1 MARTGGRR
9 VRGTRRTLGNK
20 IDCPKFNP
28 DFVDFEHWREDV
40 QVWRGITT
48 TRRSAQ
54 GGTLY
59 LAIEGKAK
67 QHVHN
72 MDKAIIPTDEGFD
85 EILKL
90 LDEVYMPE
98 AFEKKYR
105 NFYNLFSSDRKT
117 DESLQS
123 FVGDWHAKLQAY
135 QSVAGDISSE
145 TSAMMLLVAAKLS
158 AEERQS
164 VKLHVGKEITYGKV
178 REIMKIMAT
187 DKIKKEESFETTLYN
202 EPNYSE
208 ETEEEKKTSG
218 YETLMSRDDSGY
230 RRGNYRGRQNFR
242 SNRNKQYRG
251 RNNSKYE
258 RNFRNDDFRGIKDRS
273 ITNHSKFGQTMKCYC
288 CGSKYHLIRKCPDIS
303 AWKPKQE
310 GSLEGERERKFTYN
324 YFMVYMGGEEEGELK
339 TLMEECKG
347 YAVLD
352 CGCPHTVCGEKW
364 MENYIE
370 NLSENDRKDI
380 EITNSSQS
388 FTFGDGRGVRSKRK
402 MKIPVWMGGIRCSL
416 TTDVVEAEIP
426 LLLSINVMERA
437 KMVLDFAREEI
448 KIHGK
453 YIRVKKMRSGHYA
466 MPLSM

>member
-1 MARTGGRR
+1 M
-9 VRGTRRTLGNK
+9 GNK
-20 IDCPKFNP
+20 IDIPNFDP
-28 DFVDFEHWREDV
+28 DLVDFEHWREDIK
-40 QVWRGITT
+40 VWQAITT
-48 TRRSAQ
+48 TRKSAQ
-54 GGTLY
+54 GGVLY
-59 LAIEGKAK
+59 LAIKGKAK
-67 QHVHN
+67 QHVHS
-72 MDKAIIPTDEGFD
+72 MDKRITATAEGFD
-85 EILKL
+85 EILKI

-98 AFEKKYR
+98 VFEKKYR
-105 NFYNLFSSDRKT
+105 NFYHLFSSDRKT
-117 DESLQS
+117 DEPLQS

-135 QSVAGDISSE
+135 QSVAGEISSE

-178 REIMKIMAT
+178 REIIKIMGT
-187 DKIKKEESFETTLYN
+187 DKIKKEERFDTLYN

-208 ETEEEKKTSG
+208 EPEEEKKISG
-218 YETLMSRDDSGY
+218 HETLISRDTNRY
-230 RRGNYRGRQNFR
+230 RGENSRGRQLFR
-242 SNRNKQYRG
+242 SNKNRQNRG
-251 RNNSKYE
+251 RNNTKYE
-258 RNFRNDDFRGIKDRS
+258 RNSRNNDFRGIKERS
-273 ITNHSKFGQTMKCYC
+273 IVNYQKNGQTMKCYC
-288 CGSKYHLIRKCPDIS
+288 CGSKYHLIGKCPDIS

-310 GSLEGERERKFTYN
+310 GRSEGERDRKFTYN
-324 YFMVYMGGEEEGELK
+324 YFMVYMSGEEEGELK

-364 MENYIE
+364 MKDYIE

>member
-1 MARTGGRR
+1 MARAGGGRG
-9 VRGTRRTLGNK
+9 VRRTLGNK
-20 IDCPKFNP
+20 IDCPNFNP
-28 DFVDFEHWREDV
+28 DLVDFEHWREDV
-40 QVWRGITT
+40 KVWRAITT
-48 TRRSAQ
+48 TRKSAQ
-54 GGTLY
+54 GGLLY
-59 LAIEGKAK
+59 LAIKGKAK

-72 MDKAIIPTDEGFD
+72 MDKSITATAEGFD
-85 EILKL
+85 AILKI

-98 AFEKKYR
+98 IFEKKYR
-105 NFYNLFSSDRKT
+105 NFYSLFASDRKT
-117 DESLQS
+117 DEPLQS

-135 QSVAGDISSE
+135 QSVAGEISSE
-145 TSAMMLLVAAKLS
+145 TAAMMLLVAAKLS

-178 REIMKIMAT
+178 REIIKIMGT
-187 DKIKKEESFETTLYN
+187 DKIKHEVDTLYS

-208 ETEEEKKTSG
+208 EPEEENKISSH
-218 YETLMSRDDSGY
+218 ETLISRDNNRY
-230 RRGNYRGRQNFR
+230 RGENPRGRQLFR
-242 SNRNKQYRG
+242 GNKNRQNRG
-251 RNNSKYE
+251 RNNTRYE
-258 RNFRNDDFRGIKDRS
+258 RNSRNDDFRGIRDRS
-273 ITNHSKFGQTMKCYC
+273 IENYSKNGITMKCYC
-288 CGSKYHLIRKCPDIS
+288 CGSKYHLIGKCPDIS
-303 AWKPKQE
+303 AWKPKKE
-310 GSLEGERERKFTYN
+310 GRSEGEKERKFTYN

-339 TLMEECKG
+339 NLMEECKG

-364 MENYIE
+364 MKEYIE

-402 MKIPVWMGGIRCSL
+402 MKIPVWMGGIHCSL

-437 KMVLDFAREEI
+437 RMVLDFAREEV
-448 KIHGK
+448 KINGK
-453 YIRVKKMRSGHYA
+453 YISIKKMRSGHYA

>member
-28 DFVDFEHWREDV
+28 EFVDFEHWREDV

-164 VKLHVGKEITYGKV
+164 VKLHVG
-178 REIMKIMAT
+178 
-187 DKIKKEESFETTLYN
+187 
-202 EPNYSE
+202 
-208 ETEEEKKTSG
+208 
-218 YETLMSRDDSGY
+218 
-230 RRGNYRGRQNFR
+230 
-242 SNRNKQYRG
+242 
-251 RNNSKYE
+251 
-258 RNFRNDDFRGIKDRS
+258 
-273 ITNHSKFGQTMKCYC
+273 
-288 CGSKYHLIRKCPDIS
+288 
-303 AWKPKQE
+303 
-310 GSLEGERERKFTYN
+310 
-324 YFMVYMGGEEEGELK
+324 
-339 TLMEECKG
+339 
-347 YAVLD
+347 
-352 CGCPHTVCGEKW
+352 
-364 MENYIE
+364 
-370 NLSENDRKDI
+370 
-380 EITNSSQS
+380 
-388 FTFGDGRGVRSKRK
+388 
-402 MKIPVWMGGIRCSL
+402 
-416 TTDVVEAEIP
+416 
-426 LLLSINVMERA
+426 
-437 KMVLDFAREEI
+437 
-448 KIHGK
+448 
-453 YIRVKKMRSGHYA
+453 
-466 MPLSM
+466 

>member
-1 MARTGGRR
+1 MARSRVGR
-9 VRGTRRTLGNK
+9 GARRTIAPGNK
-20 IDCPKFNP
+20 IDCPKFDP
-28 DFVDFEHWREDV
+28 EFVDYEHWREDIL
-40 QVWRGITT
+40 VWRGITT
-48 TRRSAQ
+48 TRKAAQ
-54 GGTLY
+54 GGVLY

-72 MDKAIIPTDEGFD
+72 MDKRITTTAEGFD
-85 EILKL
+85 AILKI

-98 AFEKKYR
+98 IFEKKYR
-105 NFYNLFSSDRKT
+105 NFYNLFYSDRKT
-117 DESLQS
+117 DEPLQS

-158 AEERQS
+158 ADERQS
-164 VKLHVGKEITYGKV
+164 VKLHVGKDITYAKV
-178 REIMKIMAT
+178 RETIKIMGT
-187 DKIKKEESFETTLYN
+187 DKIKNEERLDTLYN

-208 ETEEEKKTSG
+208 EQEEVISG
-218 YETLMSRDDSGY
+218 NETLISRDTNRY
-230 RRGNYRGRQNFR
+230 RGGNYRGRQYFR
-242 SNRNKQYRG
+242 SNKNSQYRG
-251 RNNSKYE
+251 RNNKKYE
-258 RNFRNDDFRGIKDRS
+258 RNSRNDDLRGVKERS
-273 ITNHSKFGQTMKCYC
+273 IVNYSKYGQPMKCFH
-288 CGSKYHLIRKCPDIS
+288 CGSKFHLIRNCPDLPK
-303 AWKPKQE
+303 WKLKQE
-310 GSLEGERERKFTYN
+310 GKSEGEGDRKFTYN

-339 TLMEECKG
+339 TLMQECKG

-352 CGCPHTVCGEKW
+352 CGCPNTVCGEKW
-364 MENYIE
+364 MDAYIE

-380 EITNSSQS
+380 EITKSSQS

-448 KIHGK
+448 KVHGK
-453 YIRVKKMRSGHYA
+453 YIKVKKMRSGHYA